1 VVQGF
6 AAKSILFNLRSNIM
20 RVLITSFFV
29 LAASVSSSLAHPAGG
44 GAVREACR
52 ADVEKLCQGIRP
64 GDGRLRACLKS
75 NKDRISEGCKTA
87 ITAAIQA
94 RREGK

>member
-1 VVQGF
+1 MR
-6 AAKSILFNLRSNIM
+6 ILIASL
-20 RVLITSFFV
+20 FF

-44 GAVREACR
+44 GPLRDACR

-75 NKDRISEGCKTA
+75 NKDRLSDGCKSA
-87 ITAAIQA
+87 ITAAIQS